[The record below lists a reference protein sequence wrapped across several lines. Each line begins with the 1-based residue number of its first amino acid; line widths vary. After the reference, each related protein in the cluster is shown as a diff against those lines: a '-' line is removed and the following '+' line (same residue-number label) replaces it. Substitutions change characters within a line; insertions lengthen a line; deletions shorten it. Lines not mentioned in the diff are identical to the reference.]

1 MSAASVA
8 KPDTEKPLMALVDI
22 VRQTRAFG
30 AADVSAVLKAKAQ
43 LCLVDFLSCAFE
55 AADLPWSQQA
65 ASVAAPYGASTIIG
79 EAQATTPDDAAFANA
94 VRGHG
99 LVREDMHTGSISHLG
114 VVIWPTLL
122 ALAETQP
129 ISGSDF
135 LRAAIIGY
143 EVGGRLGRKV
153 MTPEVARLFR
163 PTGLVGPYA
172 AAIAGAVALGLGEEE
187 TIAALA
193 LAGNC
198 SAGLNEWPHNG
209 ADEMYFHPGFAAR
222 NAIQSIRLAQAGA
235 RGSKSIIDGPAGMM
249 AAYARMQLDG
259 PIVLFPDGAAEI
271 LEVFN
276 KQVPACN
283 FAQSPCQAAVA
294 ALGKADV
301 PSAKITGIK
310 IDTYDAALNYPG
322 CAHMGP
328 YQTPLQAKMS
338 IAFGVAAALVRGEI
352 AEANYA
358 RLEDPE
364 ILRLVGETSFTIDP
378 SLNAAFPQ
386 KQGTRVTLILNDG
399 RTVEHAMD
407 NIAYADAA
415 LIHERFEGAVKQRLG
430 AEKCDAI
437 LSGIERIAAL
447 ADCAAIIGNCGV
459 GAILKNPENRAKPVR
474 GDHD

>member
-1 MSAASVA
+1 MSAAQS
-8 KPDTEKPLMALVDI
+8 DTAIPSTVLEDI
-22 VRQTRAFG
+22 VRQAFRFS
-30 AADVSAVLKAKAQ
+30 AADISTDLKAKAQ
-43 LCLVDFLSCAFE
+43 LCLVDFLSCALE

-65 ASVAAPYGASTIIG
+65 ASVAAPYGTGTIIG
-79 EAQATTPDDAAFANA
+79 EAKLTTPDDAAFANA

-99 LVREDMHTGSISHLG
+99 LVREDMHTGSIAHMG

-122 ALAETQP
+122 ALSETHA
-129 ISGSDF
+129 ISGPEF

-172 AAIAGAVALGLGEEE
+172 AAAAGAIALGLGEEE

-209 ADEMYFHPGFAAR
+209 ADEMYFHPGYGAQ
-222 NAIQSIRLAQAGA
+222 NAIRAIRLAQAGA
-235 RGSKSIIDGPAGMM
+235 RGSTSIIEGPAGMM
-249 AAYARMQLDG
+249 AAYARLPLDG
-259 PIVLFPDGAAEI
+259 PVTLFPQGDAEI
-271 LEVFN
+271 LSVFN

-294 ALGKADV
+294 ALEKAGVGSDQIK
-301 PSAKITGIK
+301 AIT

-328 YQTPLQAKMS
+328 YRTPLQAKMS
-338 IAFGVAAALVRGEI
+338 IAFGVSAALARGEI

-364 ILRLVGETSFTIDP
+364 ILRLVGAVNFVIDQN
-378 SLNAAFPQ
+378 LNDAFPQ
-386 KQGTRVTLILNDG
+386 KQGTRVTLTLKDG
-399 RTVEHAMD
+399 QTVAHAMD
-407 NIAYADAA
+407 NIAYADKA
-415 LIHERFEGAVKQRLG
+415 LIHARFESAAKLRLG
-430 AEKCDAI
+430 TEK
-437 LSGIERIAAL
+437 S
-447 ADCAAIIGNCGV
+447 
-459 GAILKNPENRAKPVR
+459 GAILHSIDQIAGLTDSAVIVGNCRR
-474 GDHD
+474 